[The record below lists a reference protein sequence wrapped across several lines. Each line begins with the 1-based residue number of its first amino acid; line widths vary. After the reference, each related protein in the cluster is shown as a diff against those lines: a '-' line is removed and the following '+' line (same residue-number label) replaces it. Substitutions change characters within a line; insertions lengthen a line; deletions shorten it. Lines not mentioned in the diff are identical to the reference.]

1 MADFLVPH
9 RHLPWRGLDVEA
21 PVGLATGTK
30 ISLIALA
37 PSRVCLNKLDQ
48 ARRLDYAQAAP
59 KKGAQA
65 CGWNIAANMT
75 GASGSKFRPH
85 TVTAQCSIVLASYIW
100 LREVD
105 RHAQTYLG
113 SGLKKT
119 HHAGTYSCRRQR
131 GNGSGAW
138 SEHAF
143 ANAWDV
149 TGFEL
154 ADGRVI
160 SIFKHW
166 RSDGS
171 KTGKARR
178 KFLRKTRASACQLF
192 NVVLTPDYNTAHKD
206 HFHLDQGPS
215 SSCH

>member
-1 MADFLVPH
+1 M
-9 RHLPWRGLDVEA
+9 EA

-30 ISLIALA
+30 ISFIARA
-37 PSRVCLNKLDQ
+37 PSRVCLGKLDQ
-48 ARRLDYAQAAP
+48 AKRLDYAQAAP
-59 KKGAQA
+59 KTEGKT

-75 GASGSKFRPH
+75 RASSTKFRPH
-85 TVTAQCSIVLASYIW
+85 TVTAQCPVVLASYIW
-100 LREVD
+100 LREVN
-105 RHAQTYLG
+105 RHAKKYLG

-131 GNGSGAW
+131 GNTSGAW

-160 SIFKHW
+160 SISKHW
-166 RSDGS
+166 QSDGS
-171 KTGKARR
+171 KVGKARR
-178 KFLRKTRASACQLF
+178 KFLKKSRISACQVF
-192 NVVLTPDYNTAHKD
+192 NVVLTPDYNAAHKD